1 MRCRAFVAAALTLA
15 LAIPASALTAPLTAS
30 EEVALVDK
38 LSKYMTMYKELHESA
53 WGNPPSTQM
62 GNLTACKARS
72 TAWEAIGSCSNVNC
86 SSTLVNGSLTSSP
99 ACCRVYQG
107 GPFDMGRPT
116 GDFFASPIL
125 PPPQTCEDSNEHW
138 RKTFDP
144 ENDNSDCCDACI
156 RDATTAE
163 YKHNPLCSG
172 TFTGNS
178 VGATI
183 CGRVGATRSDIYIT
197 GEPIPYKNGTL
208 SCSTGPRYT
217 ISGLADDD
225 RSCKTTKADI
235 EAFFNYFKTE
245 TNDFQALTNNE
256 FIDLLGIAMTSG
268 NVAAL
273 ADVAKS
279 YIGGLGPHFY
289 NAVVS
294 GVAPYTATVNLIGG
308 VYDDGDGANPNP
320 MVRANG
326 CAGEFAAPILNGV
339 LLASRGHANIY
350 KPTVLSAG
358 EVQVYD
364 YGDGNET
371 SAWVMGGS
379 NDGNVNSTATGQ
391 FYVHNLVNRG
401 TLLATGTKDGFVS
414 LVTNEG
420 SATFTDVIGSAVDIT
435 NNGAIIVDGSSHV
448 NMKLTSCGSSS
459 SVVYKAGTQGG
470 ISAPYGCSV
479 TINPGSS
486 ATVTYQEAAA
496 PTTTPAPSILLKAD
510 PDTPHFVEVDVT
522 MPYTV
527 DQFNADKQTKFK
539 TAVANAAGTALENV
553 VILSFEPAR
562 RRNSGIVVKTKI
574 LATEAAAVTTLKSTL
589 GSGAALLNKLN
600 TALRAEGLD
609 DSTGATEP
617 ATGFSSAAA
626 RSTALTAEVFVAVLS
641 FTVFVCM

>member
-38 LSKYMTMYKELHESA
+38 LSKYMTMYKELHESV
-53 WGNPPSTQM
+53 WGKPTPAEW

-99 ACCRVYQG
+99 ACCTIGMV
-107 GPFDMGRPT
+107 PT
-116 GDFFASPIL
+116 TAGMQFFASPHFASQL
-125 PPPQTCEDSNEHW
+125 QTCDGTPKQW
-138 RKTFDP
+138 RTTFDP
-144 ENDNSDCCDACI
+144 ENDNADCCDACI
-156 RDATTAE
+156 LDATTAE
-163 YKHNPLCSG
+163 YKHNPLCS

-178 VGATI
+178 VRSTV
-183 CGRVGATRSDIYIT
+183 CGRVGDSYRDIYIA

-208 SCSTGPRYT
+208 SCSTGPSYT
-217 ISGLADDD
+217 ISGLADDR

-256 FIDLLGIAMTSG
+256 FIDLLGIAQSSG
-268 NVAAL
+268 NVTAL

-279 YIGGLGPHFY
+279 YIGGIRTAHFY

-294 GVAPYTATVNLIGG
+294 GVAPYTATINVIGG
-308 VYDDGDGANPNP
+308 VYDDG

-326 CAGEFAAPILNGV
+326 CAGEVAAPILNGV
-339 LLASRGHANIY
+339 LLASRGHVNIY

-379 NDGNVNSTATGQ
+379 NDGHVNSTATGQ

-522 MPYTV
+522 TPRT
-527 DQFNADKQTKFK
+527 
-539 TAVANAAGTALENV
+539 
-553 VILSFEPAR
+553 LS
-562 RRNSGIVVKTKI
+562 
-574 LATEAAAVTTLKSTL
+574 
-589 GSGAALLNKLN
+589 
-600 TALRAEGLD
+600 
-609 DSTGATEP
+609 
-617 ATGFSSAAA
+617 
-626 RSTALTAEVFVAVLS
+626 RST
-641 FTVFVCM
+641 

>member
-38 LSKYMTMYKELHESA
+38 LSKYMTMYKELHESV
-53 WGNPPSTQM
+53 WGKPTPAEW

-99 ACCRVYQG
+99 ACCTIGMV
-107 GPFDMGRPT
+107 PT
-116 GDFFASPIL
+116 TAGMQFFASPHFASQL
-125 PPPQTCEDSNEHW
+125 QTCDGTPKQW
-138 RKTFDP
+138 RTTFDP
-144 ENDNSDCCDACI
+144 ENDNADCCDACI
-156 RDATTAE
+156 LDATTAE
-163 YKHNPLCSG
+163 YKHNPLCS

-178 VGATI
+178 VRSTV
-183 CGRVGATRSDIYIT
+183 CGRVGDSYRDIYIA

-208 SCSTGPRYT
+208 SCSTGPSYT

-256 FIDLLGIAMTSG
+256 FIDLLGIAQLSG
-268 NVAAL
+268 NVTAL

-279 YIGGLGPHFY
+279 YIGGIRVPHFY

-294 GVAPYTATVNLIGG
+294 GVAPYTATLNLIGG
-308 VYDDGDGANPNP
+308 VYDDDDANPNP

-364 YGDGNET
+364 HGDGNET

-496 PTTTPAPSILLKAD
+496 PT
-510 PDTPHFVEVDVT
+510 
-522 MPYTV
+522 
-527 DQFNADKQTKFK
+527 
-539 TAVANAAGTALENV
+539 
-553 VILSFEPAR
+553 
-562 RRNSGIVVKTKI
+562 
-574 LATEAAAVTTLKSTL
+574 
-589 GSGAALLNKLN
+589 
-600 TALRAEGLD
+600 
-609 DSTGATEP
+609 
-617 ATGFSSAAA
+617 FSSAAA
-626 RSTALTAEVFVAVLS
+626 
-641 FTVFVCM
+641 